1 MTLAAPAPPAR
12 SFPLFIAGMAATQ
25 ILGWGTTFYLP
36 SILDGPIGRELGV
49 GREVIYGGIT
59 VMLVM
64 AALVGPR
71 FGRWIDEGGARHP
84 MLIGKLLLAVGLV
97 AMGLSTGP
105 VTYLASWVLIGIGT
119 PLSLSIGSL
128 AAVTQ
133 SFPERE
139 RRGLRALM
147 LFGGLSNGL
156 IWPITGWLEAE
167 IGWRSVCFVYAA
179 LQLLVCLP
187 LAHLLIRRPEAT
199 VETGAEPPKPAIG
212 QLADAQ
218 RKQGFWLIVLAAGF
232 SGLVSWGL
240 PLYFVA
246 MFRQGGM
253 ELGMAIFMASMTA
266 YFTFVA
272 RLTDFALA
280 GRVSGVRIVAGA
292 SLVSPVAFVMMIFA
306 LGSMQ
311 PGLAQTLMIAAAMGL
326 YGISTGL
333 IATSRSTLPYELFGS
348 GGYATML
355 GRLSF
360 FLSMLF
366 AASPLLFAYI
376 YDALGKQVAL
386 WTGLIGSLAAAIAY
400 WRLDRLVSGSTPFA
414 GR

>member
-1 MTLAAPAPPAR
+1 MTLSAPAQALR
-12 SFPLFIAGMAATQ
+12 SFPLFIVGMATTQ

-36 SILDGPIGRELGV
+36 SILDRAIGRDLGV

-64 AALVGPR
+64 SALVGPR
-71 FGRWIDEGGARHP
+71 FGRWIDEDGARHP
-84 MLIGKLLLAVGLV
+84 MLIGKLLLAAGLV

-105 VTYLASWVLIGIGT
+105 LTYLASWILIGIGT

-128 AAVTQ
+128 ASVTQ
-133 SFPERE
+133 GFPERG
-139 RRGLRALM
+139 RPALRALM
-147 LFGGLSNGL
+147 LFGGLSNGI
-156 IWPITGWLEAE
+156 IWPLTGWLETE
-167 IGWRSVCFVYAA
+167 VGWRNVCFIYAA
-179 LQLLVCLP
+179 LQVLVCLP
-187 LAHLLIRRPEAT
+187 LAHILIRRPEAGSG
-199 VETGAEPPKPAIG
+199 TGEEAPKTAVGLLAES
-212 QLADAQ
+212 Q
-218 RKQGFWLIVLAAGF
+218 RKHGFWLIVLAAGF

-272 RLTDFALA
+272 RLTDFAFA

-292 SLVSPVAFVMMIFA
+292 SLVSPLVFVMMIFA
-306 LGSMQ
+306 LGSM
-311 PGLAQTLMIAAAMGL
+311 PSGLPQTLLLGAAMGL

-333 IATSRSTLPYELFGS
+333 IATSRATLPYELFGS

-355 GRLSF
+355 GKLSF

-366 AASPLLFAYI
+366 AASPLLFAFI
-376 YDALGKQVAL
+376 YDGFGIHAAL
-386 WTGLIGSLAAAIAY
+386 WTGLIGSLVAAIGY
-400 WRLDRLVSGSTPFA
+400 WRLDRLVKDCKGA
-414 GR
+414 

>member
-1 MTLAAPAPPAR
+1 MTLVAPAQAVR

-36 SILDGPIGRELGV
+36 SILDRPIGRELGV

-84 MLIGKLLLAVGLV
+84 MLIGKLFLAAGLI
-97 AMGLSTGP
+97 AIGLSTGP
-105 VTYLASWVLIGIGT
+105 VSYLAAWVLIGIGT

-128 AAVTQ
+128 ASVTQ
-133 SFPERE
+133 TFPERG

-147 LFGGLSNGL
+147 LFGGLSNGI
-156 IWPITGWLEAE
+156 IWPMTGWLETE
-167 IGWRSVCFVYAA
+167 IGWRNVCFVYAVV
-179 LQLLVCLP
+179 QLLVCLP
-187 LAHLLIRRPEAT
+187 LAHILIRKPDADGGAARNAT
-199 VETGAEPPKPAIG
+199 KPALGLLSEG
-212 QLADAQ
+212 Q
-218 RKQGFWLIVLAAGF
+218 RHQGFWLIVLAAGF

-272 RLTDFALA
+272 RFTDFALA
-280 GRVSGVRIVAGA
+280 GRVAGVRIVAGA
-292 SLVSPVAFVMMIFA
+292 SLVSPIVFVMMIFA
-306 LGSMQ
+306 LGSMS
-311 PGLAQTLMIAAAMGL
+311 PGLQQSLLIGAAMAL

-333 IATSRSTLPYELFGS
+333 IATSRATLPLELFGS
-348 GGYATML
+348 GGYATLL
-355 GRLSF
+355 GKLSF

-366 AASPLLFAYI
+366 AASPLLFAFI
-376 YDALGKQVAL
+376 YDGLGMQAAL
-386 WTGLIGSLAAAIAY
+386 WVGLIGSLIAAIGY
-400 WRLDRLVSGSTPFA
+400 WRLDRLVTGGQAIS
-414 GR
+414 